1 MNDVGK
7 IRYSPILNHRYE
19 QFFRDV
25 QYNGKKLN
33 ASERK
38 KYIAV
43 VDETISD
50 FSNGLPLM
58 KNTLESITDKHDE
71 FHDIQRTIVTVML
84 FVLITMIDSMVLG
97 KYFILANKDYDKRL
111 MRGKMMVILN
121 EGFKRL
127 YGFDTKT
134 RKNSEWNSIIP
145 ILSFF
150 PENIKL
156 QYNHLTSL
164 LENHSKSSSWWRE
177 ERNVETHLDA
187 EKLYASRCED
197 IEESK
202 VMIESLKL
210 FDTLYAVNLFLNN
223 MHACLY
229 NLLVDKHMRGELK
242 EE

>member
-1 MNDVGK
+1 MNDIGN
-7 IRYSPILNHRYE
+7 IRYSPILNHQYE

-43 VDETISD
+43 VDETISV
-50 FSNGLPLM
+50 FSEGLPLM

-71 FHDIQRTIVTVML
+71 FHDIQRTIVSVMQ

-121 EGFKRL
+121 EGFKKL
-127 YGFDTKT
+127 YGFDAKT
-134 RKNSEWNSIIP
+134 RKNSEWNSLIP
-145 ILSFF
+145 ILKFF
-150 PENIKL
+150 PENIKP
-156 QYNHLTSL
+156 QYNHLSSL
-164 LENHSKSSSWWRE
+164 LENHSKSSSWWRD

-187 EKLYASRCED
+187 DKLYDSRCED
-197 IEESK
+197 VEESK

-229 NLLVDKHMRGELK
+229 NLLVDKYMRGDLK

>member
-1 MNDVGK
+1 MNDIGD
-7 IRYSPILNHRYE
+7 IRYSPIRNHQYK

-25 QYNGKKLN
+25 QFNGKKLN

-38 KYIAV
+38 KYIKI

-111 MRGKMMVILN
+111 MRGKLMVILN

-127 YGFDTKT
+127 YGFDAKT
-134 RKNSEWNSIIP
+134 RKNSEWNSLIP
-145 ILSFF
+145 ILKFF

-156 QYNHLTSL
+156 QYNHLSSL
-164 LENHSKSSSWWRE
+164 LENHSKSSSWWRD

-187 EKLYASRCED
+187 DKLYDSRCED
-197 IEESK
+197 VEESK
-202 VMIESLKL
+202 VMMDSMKL
-210 FDTLYAVNLFLNN
+210 YNALFAVDAFLTN
-223 MHACLY
+223 MHACINNFLT
-229 NLLVDKHMRGELK
+229 DKYLRGELN